1 MFQPFIPK
9 EGQGDAF
16 QFDKTPTY
24 LFRLYTTGSSAGS
37 TSTNHVASPAHLK
50 KRNDDG
56 CRVDLL
62 QLPPE
67 VVVKRLTDHISWK
80 GEHTSGCNLMSWSS
94 SLLCLLQYGLYCH
107 KNDPKTPPLSN
118 IHLIMIDTREFPK
131 RTFLRDLDAIR
142 HYYRSDSDMAEMK
155 DLKML
160 KEWREQDYYM
170 GEYLTQ
176 GLLNIEDKCC
186 QVSMQQLINTGL
198 FYLCPPLKS
207 SEWNDWARWGK
218 TVFRIRTSFYEP
230 RPLEE
235 TQVEKAVSIA
245 QHCKRETFIFPFAV
259 MLLALQNRDAGDELL
274 YREFRR
280 KFTGKVVYHIWL
292 MPR

>member
-1 MFQPFIPK
+1 
-9 EGQGDAF
+9 
-16 QFDKTPTY
+16 
-24 LFRLYTTGSSAGS
+24 
-37 TSTNHVASPAHLK
+37 
-50 KRNDDG
+50 
-56 CRVDLL
+56 
-62 QLPPE
+62 
-67 VVVKRLTDHISWK
+67 
-80 GEHTSGCNLMSWSS
+80 
-94 SLLCLLQYGLYCH
+94 
-107 KNDPKTPPLSN
+107 
-118 IHLIMIDTREFPK
+118 MIDTREFPK

-280 KFTGKVVYHIWL
+280 KFTDEEMNIGDITYDLESHRMKELAQFERLMEYIMAKRAMLLGTSDPINHITDGIQSL
-292 MPR
+292 SLNLGNPDTRHS